1 MTELLIAPGEPKP
14 PISRRNFVLALL
26 PLALTAAACA
36 RPAAAQTLVTVYKT
50 PTCGCCKGWVAH
62 LRENGFEVK
71 AIDRDDLTSIK
82 RQRGVP
88 DALAAC
94 HTAIVDGYTIEGHV
108 PADVIRK
115 LLKERPPVLGLVVPG
130 MPAGSPGMESATPE
144 HYEVYTFDRSGPK
157 AIYAAR

>member
-1 MTELLIAPGEPKP
+1 MTDLPIAPGEPTP
-14 PISRRNFVLALL
+14 PITRRGFVLALV
-26 PLALTAAACA
+26 PLALAAASCA
-36 RPAAAQTLVTVYKT
+36 RAAEAQPLVTVYKT

-62 LRENGFEVK
+62 LRESGFEVK
-71 AIDRDDLTSIK
+71 AIDLEDLTSIK